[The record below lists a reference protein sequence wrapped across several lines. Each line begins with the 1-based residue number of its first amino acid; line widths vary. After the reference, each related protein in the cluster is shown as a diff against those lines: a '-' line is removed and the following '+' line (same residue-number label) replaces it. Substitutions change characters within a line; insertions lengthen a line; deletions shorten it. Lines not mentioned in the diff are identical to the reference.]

1 MEKNKNP
8 FPIRV
13 YLEPNKNAEAFPK
26 IQNSNTGSS
35 TFDIEYHHL
44 HEWLWMTIDSFF
56 FFVIII
62 KSQQGL
68 VLVHLCDNSY
78 IFGVQWMPI
87 VAVGTHDR
95 LERSHFIANRYSDN
109 ARNNSICTW
118 FKTLHFASLRMFMGR
133 PLLPSMISKNYKRR
147 FIHLHSLFFPPIKQA
162 GVYFFAENFPLVL
175 VLVDRSKWRQ
185 EVNKL
190 R

>member
-44 HEWLWMTIDSFF
+44 LEWLWMTIDSFF

-68 VLVHLCDNSY
+68 VLVHLFDNSY

-87 VAVGTHDR
+87 VAVGTHYR
-95 LERSHFIANRYSDN
+95 LERSHFIANRYSNN
-109 ARNNSICTW
+109 AHNNSICTW

-147 FIHLHSLFFPPIKQA
+147 FIHLHSLFFPPSNKRGFI
-162 GVYFFAENFPLVL
+162 FFLLKIFH
-175 VLVDRSKWRQ
+175 
-185 EVNKL
+185 
-190 R
+190 